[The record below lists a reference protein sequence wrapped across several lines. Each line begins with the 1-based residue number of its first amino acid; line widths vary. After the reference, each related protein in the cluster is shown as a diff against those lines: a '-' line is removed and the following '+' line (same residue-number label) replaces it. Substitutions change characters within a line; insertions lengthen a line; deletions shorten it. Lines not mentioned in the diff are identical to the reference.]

1 MIGSKSEHLVDLA
14 DSLTALHRYYLSRWG
29 YEVLVLHEG
38 LTLTQMQRLTDIYPL
53 TSFYLLNLTFPSHI
67 NASAVSYQVA
77 GHASI
82 GYRHMCRFYSGG
94 IFSVDVLAQYDWCA
108 HALLPTCQTCVRVT
122 KAHIRYWRVD
132 SDSFLLGPL
141 QRDPIRELSD
151 GGSIYGYMALGREDE
166 YLTTGLWA
174 ATQKHMKQRRVK
186 PTFLQ
191 QVSRPS
197 LRVVCPSHAR
207 AARCIL
213 PQLFFAAVC
222 GGRRQLGPQLLL
234 HKL

>member
-108 HALLPTCQTCVRVT
+108 HALLPTCQNLC
-122 KAHIRYWRVD
+122 A
-132 SDSFLLGPL
+132 
-141 QRDPIRELSD
+141 RDK
-151 GGSIYGYMALGREDE
+151 GAY
-166 YLTTGLWA
+166 
-174 ATQKHMKQRRVK
+174 
-186 PTFLQ
+186 
-191 QVSRPS
+191 
-197 LRVVCPSHAR
+197 
-207 AARCIL
+207 
-213 PQLFFAAVC
+213 
-222 GGRRQLGPQLLL
+222 
-234 HKL
+234 

>member
-94 IFSVDVLAQYDWCA
+94 IFSVDVLTQYDWCA
-108 HALLPTCQTCVRVT
+108 HALLPICQNLC
-122 KAHIRYWRVD
+122 A
-132 SDSFLLGPL
+132 
-141 QRDPIRELSD
+141 RD
-151 GGSIYGYMALGREDE
+151 
-166 YLTTGLWA
+166 
-174 ATQKHMKQRRVK
+174 
-186 PTFLQ
+186 
-191 QVSRPS
+191 
-197 LRVVCPSHAR
+197 
-207 AARCIL
+207 
-213 PQLFFAAVC
+213 
-222 GGRRQLGPQLLL
+222 
-234 HKL
+234 